1 MATVRK
7 RVSDLDEVAEITP
20 DDYMLV
26 MDAPAAGGTTK
37 RVTAA
42 TVARFLTTQS
52 VATLDDL
59 TDVDLEGLASGDVLA
74 YNGTETKWRPTV
86 IDGGNF

>member
-7 RVSDLDEVAEITP
+7 RVSDLDEAAEITP

-26 MDAPAAGGTTK
+26 MDAPAQGGTTK

-42 TVARFLTTQS
+42 TVARFLRTTT
-52 VATLDDL
+52 TLGGLD
-59 TDVDLEGLASGDVLA
+59 DVDLDGLASGDVLS
-74 YNGTETKWRPTV
+74 YNGIETKWRPTV